1 MMNKW
6 SYYIQYIVQLPRDL
20 IFSSIG
26 IYKSCYHFVRAIL
39 SVPFCPCHFV
49 QYHFVR
55 SATGGMLN
63 PTRVLSLHSSSISP
77 QHFHSKLKTLL
88 FNKSFPDLSS
98 SHCTSYPVST
108 PNTIH
113 HSRLTVYTCLN
124 SLDPTR
130 CL

>member
-55 SATGGMLN
+55 SPQPLN
-63 PTRVLSLHSSSISP
+63 LPLMSPFQAPECSTR
-77 QHFHSKLKTLL
+77 T
-88 FNKSFPDLSS
+88 
-98 SHCTSYPVST
+98 PVST
-108 PNTIH
+108 GILP
-113 HSRLTVYTCLN
+113 HSLPEWAFRARPGLWQICLC
-124 SLDPTR
+124 PKVAR
-130 CL
+130 IAEHKFGCR